1 MKKIVLLAVGAAL
14 FCAAANAIIPALVV
28 GAETIGGFALRSA
41 ISRGAAQM
49 AVSAAERQ
57 VLANGTKTALNQSVA
72 RLATGHANPTRLQ
85 LANGVFSWAFIGDSL
100 LKIGDEIFGSDP
112 NAGISSAP
120 TSSSVDNGRK
130 FYIGAGKG
138 GSAPFL
144 SGDFHENLVLSAYKF
159 RADNGILYC
168 PAGAKCTYS
177 SGISI
182 ASSSVSGGGRLTR
195 YEARYSFSYPQASGA
210 IKTDSLNEI
219 FSVQQN
225 DNYSSA
231 ITPSA
236 PDITTEQQETVKKTP
251 LNAQQMADVLNAL
264 LLDAASRPDY
274 QGVQISSGQP
284 LVTAQDIRDAA
295 AAVGR
300 PNPSQAEWASPWTDL
315 QPETQPQP
323 EPNPEPNPQP
333 EPPAVQ
339 PALDSPPDGKTVL
352 APIIGAFS
360 EWENFSIGSRSAQ
373 CPTAE
378 FSVWDKN
385 FIVDS
390 HCGLIE
396 KNREL
401 IKLFCLICWGF
412 SSFRRVMS
420 A

>member
-1 MKKIVLLAVGAAL
+1 MKKIVFVVTGLAL

-57 VLANGTKTALNQSVA
+57 VLSNSTKAALNHSVA
-72 RLATGHANPTRLQ
+72 RLATGYANPTRLQ
-85 LANGVFSWAFIGDSL
+85 LANGAFSWAFIGDSL
-100 LKIGDEIFGSDP
+100 LKIGDEIFGADSG
-112 NAGISSAP
+112 AGISSSPELKA
-120 TSSSVDNGRK
+120 VDNGRR
-130 FYIGAGKG
+130 FYVGAGKG
-138 GSAPFL
+138 GMAPFL
-144 SGDFHENLVLSAYKF
+144 SGDYPENLVLSAYKY
-159 RADNGILYC
+159 RSENGALYC
-168 PAGAKCTYS
+168 PSGAQCTYG
-177 SGISI
+177 SGVRMSRVTPSGDGRFTQYETFYDITYGGKT
-182 ASSSVSGGGRLTR
+182 VSLG
-195 YEARYSFSYPQASGA
+195 E
-210 IKTDSLNEI
+210 N
-219 FSVQQN
+219 FSVHKN
-225 DNYSSA
+225 ASYDPA
-231 ITPSA
+231 ITPAS

-300 PNPSQAEWASPWTDL
+300 PNPSQAEWTSPWTDL
-315 QPETQPQP
+315 QPETQPQPQP

-339 PALDSPPDGKTVL
+339 PTLDTPPDGKTIL
-352 APIIGAFS
+352 APIVGAFS
-360 EWENFSIGSRSAQ
+360 EWENFSIGQRTTQ
-373 CPTAE
+373 CPVAE

-385 FIVDS
+385 FILDS

-412 SSFRRVMS
+412 ASFRSVMS